1 MFNTLV
7 RKSRRVLS
15 VAKARLT
22 PTTAELKTRQKIA
35 FSLLDPQ
42 VEIVKR
48 SPTAQIVAG
57 TIVSAAVLTGNWGT
71 AAVVGGCWFGSK
83 PLTHAIAGGAAGV
96 GMVDAKLQAAI
107 QQLNAMQVEP
117 A

>member
-1 MFNTLV
+1 MFNTIV
-7 RKSRRVLS
+7 CKSRRVLS
-15 VAKARLT
+15 VAKARLA
-22 PTTAELKTRQKIA
+22 PTTAELKTRKKIA
-35 FSLLDPQ
+35 FSILHPQ

-57 TIVSAAVLTGNWGT
+57 TIISAAIVSGNWGT
-71 AAVVGGCWFGSK
+71 AAVVGGCWLGSK